1 MWLRVTSI
9 KLFMMI
15 FSFTGIKEGEMTK
28 KVNRIIETIMAVL
41 IVCMV
46 AANFWQIFTRFV
58 LNHAADW
65 TEEFMRYALIWL
77 TMLGVPYAYG
87 KNQHIAIEF
96 LVDTFS
102 ERGKKVNAVFIE
114 TVILL
119 LSVSV
124 FTAGGIMVTMNA
136 KGQVS
141 AALQMPMEFYYM
153 GVPVAGF
160 LMVFYTVPRLISLVK
175 QAEDECHKTEREAA

>member
-1 MWLRVTSI
+1 
-9 KLFMMI
+9 
-15 FSFTGIKEGEMTK
+15 MTK
-28 KVNRIIETIMAVL
+28 TVNRIIETIMAVL

-46 AANFWQIFTRFV
+46 GANFWQIFTRFV

-96 LVDTFS
+96 IVDTFS
-102 ERGKKVNAVFIE
+102 EKGKKLNAIFVE
-114 TVILL
+114 TLILI

-124 FTAGGIMVTMNA
+124 FIIGGIMVTLNA
-136 KGQVS
+136 RGQLS

-160 LMVFYTVPRLISLVK
+160 LMVFYTVPRLMELSRQIREESDV
-175 QAEDECHKTEREAA
+175 TERKAA

>member
-1 MWLRVTSI
+1 
-9 KLFMMI
+9 
-15 FSFTGIKEGEMTK
+15 MTK
-28 KVNRIIETIMAVL
+28 KVNRIIEIIMVVL

-46 AANFWQIFTRFV
+46 GANFWQIFTRFV

-102 ERGKKVNAVFIE
+102 EKGRKINAIFIE
-114 TVILL
+114 ALILL

-124 FTAGGIMVTMNA
+124 FIVGGIMVTLNA
-136 KGQVS
+136 AGQVS
-141 AALQMPMEFYYM
+141 AALQMPMQFYYM
-153 GVPVAGF
+153 GVPTAGC
-160 LMVFYTVPRLISLVK
+160 LMVFYTVPRLISLVR
-175 QAEDECHKTEREAA
+175 QEKTETGMTEKEAA

>member
-1 MWLRVTSI
+1 
-9 KLFMMI
+9 
-15 FSFTGIKEGEMTK
+15 MTK

-46 AANFWQIFTRFV
+46 GANFWQIFTRFV

-102 ERGKKVNAVFIE
+102 EKGRKINAVFIE
-114 TVILL
+114 ALVLL

-124 FTAGGIMVTMNA
+124 FIVGGIMVTLNA
-136 KGQVS
+136 AGQVS
-141 AALQMPMEFYYM
+141 AALQMPMQFYYM
-153 GVPVAGF
+153 GVPVAGC
-160 LMVFYTVPRLISLVK
+160 LMVFYTVPRLISLVR
-175 QAEDECHKTEREAA
+175 QEKTETGMTEKEAA

>member
-1 MWLRVTSI
+1 
-9 KLFMMI
+9 
-15 FSFTGIKEGEMTK
+15 MTK
-28 KVNRIIETIMAVL
+28 TVNRIIETIMAVL

-46 AANFWQIFTRFV
+46 GANFWQIFTRFV

-96 LVDTFS
+96 IVDTFS
-102 ERGKKVNAVFIE
+102 EKGKKLNAIFIE
-114 TVILL
+114 TLILI

-124 FTAGGIMVTMNA
+124 FIIGGIMVTLNA
-136 KGQVS
+136 KGQLS

-160 LMVFYTVPRLISLVK
+160 LMVFYTVPRLMEQVRQIKNESDV
-175 QAEDECHKTEREAA
+175 TERKAA

>member
-1 MWLRVTSI
+1 
-9 KLFMMI
+9 
-15 FSFTGIKEGEMTK
+15 MTK

-46 AANFWQIFTRFV
+46 GANFWQIFTRFV

-102 ERGKKVNAVFIE
+102 ERGRKINAIFIE
-114 TVILL
+114 TLILL

-124 FTAGGIMVTMNA
+124 FIVGGIMVTLNA
-136 KGQVS
+136 AGQVS
-141 AALQMPMEFYYM
+141 AALQMPMQFYYM
-153 GVPVAGF
+153 GVPVAGC
-160 LMVFYTVPRLISLVK
+160 LMVFYTVPRLISLVR
-175 QAEDECHKTEREAA
+175 QEKTETGMTEKEAA

>member
-1 MWLRVTSI
+1 
-9 KLFMMI
+9 MMI
-15 FSFTGIKEGEMTK
+15 SSFTEAKQPERQNGEKMTK
-28 KVNRIIETIMAVL
+28 TVNRIIETIMAVL

-46 AANFWQIFTRFV
+46 GANFWQIFTRFV

-96 LVDTFS
+96 IVDTFS
-102 ERGKKVNAVFIE
+102 ERGKKINAIFVESLILVLSVAVFI
-114 TVILL
+114 I
-119 LSVSV
+119 
-124 FTAGGIMVTMNA
+124 GGIMVALNA
-136 KGQVS
+136 KGQLS

-160 LMVFYTVPRLISLVK
+160 LMVFYTVPRLLELVRQRK
-175 QAEDECHKTEREAA
+175 SESHVTERKAA

>member
-1 MWLRVTSI
+1 
-9 KLFMMI
+9 
-15 FSFTGIKEGEMTK
+15 MTK
-28 KVNRIIETIMAVL
+28 TVNRIIETIMAVL

-46 AANFWQIFTRFV
+46 GANFWQIFTRFV

-96 LVDTFS
+96 IVDTFS
-102 ERGKKVNAVFIE
+102 KKGKKLNAIFVE
-114 TVILL
+114 TLILI

-124 FTAGGIMVTMNA
+124 FIVGGIMVTLNA
-136 KGQVS
+136 RGQLS

-160 LMVFYTVPRLISLVK
+160 LMVFYTVPRILELVRHIK
-175 QAEDECHKTEREAA
+175 DESNETERKAA

>member
-1 MWLRVTSI
+1 
-9 KLFMMI
+9 
-15 FSFTGIKEGEMTK
+15 MTK

-46 AANFWQIFTRFV
+46 GANFWQIFTRFV

-102 ERGKKVNAVFIE
+102 EKGRKINAIFIE
-114 TVILL
+114 ALVLL

-124 FTAGGIMVTMNA
+124 FIVGGIMVTLNA
-136 KGQVS
+136 AGQVS
-141 AALQMPMEFYYM
+141 AALQMPMQFYYM
-153 GVPVAGF
+153 GVPVAGC
-160 LMVFYTVPRLISLVK
+160 LMVFYTVPRLISLVR
-175 QAEDECHKTEREAA
+175 QEKTETGMTEKEAA

>member
-1 MWLRVTSI
+1 
-9 KLFMMI
+9 
-15 FSFTGIKEGEMTK
+15 MTK
-28 KVNRIIETIMAVL
+28 TVNRIIETIMAVL

-46 AANFWQIFTRFV
+46 GANFWQIFTRFV

-96 LVDTFS
+96 IVDTFS
-102 ERGKKVNAVFIE
+102 EKGKKLNAIFVE
-114 TVILL
+114 TLILI

-124 FTAGGIMVTMNA
+124 FIIGGIMVTLNA
-136 KGQVS
+136 RGQLS
-141 AALQMPMEFYYM
+141 AALQMPMEFYYL

-160 LMVFYTVPRLISLVK
+160 LMVFYTVPRLMELSRQIKNESDV
-175 QAEDECHKTEREAA
+175 TERKAA

>member
-1 MWLRVTSI
+1 
-9 KLFMMI
+9 
-15 FSFTGIKEGEMTK
+15 MTK

-46 AANFWQIFTRFV
+46 GANFWQIFTRFV

-102 ERGKKVNAVFIE
+102 EKGRKINAIFIE
-114 TVILL
+114 ALILL

-124 FTAGGIMVTMNA
+124 FIVGGIMVTLNA
-136 KGQVS
+136 AGQVS
-141 AALQMPMEFYYM
+141 AALQMPMQFYYM
-153 GVPVAGF
+153 GVPVAGC
-160 LMVFYTVPRLISLVK
+160 LMVFYTVPRLISLVR
-175 QAEDECHKTEREAA
+175 QEKTETGMTEKEAA

>member
-1 MWLRVTSI
+1 
-9 KLFMMI
+9 
-15 FSFTGIKEGEMTK
+15 MTK
-28 KVNRIIETIMAVL
+28 TVNRIIETIMAVL

-46 AANFWQIFTRFV
+46 GANFWQIFTRFV

-96 LVDTFS
+96 IVDTFS
-102 ERGKKVNAVFIE
+102 EKGKKLNAIFVE
-114 TVILL
+114 TLILI

-124 FTAGGIMVTMNA
+124 FIIGGIMVTLNA
-136 KGQVS
+136 RGQLS

-160 LMVFYTVPRLISLVK
+160 LMVFYTVPRLMELSRQIKNESDV
-175 QAEDECHKTEREAA
+175 TERKAA

>member
-1 MWLRVTSI
+1 
-9 KLFMMI
+9 
-15 FSFTGIKEGEMTK
+15 MTK
-28 KVNRIIETIMAVL
+28 KVNRIIEIIMAVL

-46 AANFWQIFTRFV
+46 GANFWQIFTRFV

-102 ERGKKVNAVFIE
+102 EKGRKINAIFIE
-114 TVILL
+114 ALILL

-124 FTAGGIMVTMNA
+124 FIVGGIMVTLNA
-136 KGQVS
+136 AGQVS
-141 AALQMPMEFYYM
+141 AALQMPMQFYYM
-153 GVPVAGF
+153 GVPTAGC
-160 LMVFYTVPRLISLVK
+160 LMVFYTVPRLISLVR
-175 QAEDECHKTEREAA
+175 QEKTETGMTEKEAA

>member
-1 MWLRVTSI
+1 
-9 KLFMMI
+9 
-15 FSFTGIKEGEMTK
+15 MTK
-28 KVNRIIETIMAVL
+28 KVNRIIEIIMAVL

-46 AANFWQIFTRFV
+46 GANFWQIFTRFV

-102 ERGKKVNAVFIE
+102 ERGKKINAIFIE
-114 TVILL
+114 ALILL

-124 FTAGGIMVTMNA
+124 FIVGGIMVTLNA
-136 KGQVS
+136 AGQVS
-141 AALQMPMEFYYM
+141 AALQMPMQFYYM
-153 GVPVAGF
+153 GVPVAGC
-160 LMVFYTVPRLISLVK
+160 LMVFYTVPRLISLVR
-175 QAEDECHKTEREAA
+175 QEKTETGMTEKEAA

>member
-1 MWLRVTSI
+1 MI
-9 KLFMMI
+9 K
-15 FSFTGIKEGEMTK
+15 T
-28 KVNRIIETIMAVL
+28 VNRIIETIMAVL

-46 AANFWQIFTRFV
+46 GANFWQIFTRFV

-96 LVDTFS
+96 IVDTFS
-102 ERGKKVNAVFIE
+102 EKGKKLNAFFVE
-114 TVILL
+114 TLILI

-124 FTAGGIMVTMNA
+124 FIIGGIMVTLNA
-136 KGQVS
+136 RGQLS

-160 LMVFYTVPRLISLVK
+160 LMVFYTVPRLMELSRQIKNESDV
-175 QAEDECHKTEREAA
+175 TERKAA

>member
-1 MWLRVTSI
+1 
-9 KLFMMI
+9 MMI
-15 FSFTGIKEGEMTK
+15 SSFTEAKQPERQNGEKMTK
-28 KVNRIIETIMAVL
+28 TVNRIIETIMAVL

-46 AANFWQIFTRFV
+46 GANFWQIFTRFV

-96 LVDTFS
+96 IVDTFS
-102 ERGKKVNAVFIE
+102 ERGKKINAIFVE
-114 TVILL
+114 SLILV

-124 FTAGGIMVTMNA
+124 FIIGGIMVTLNA
-136 KGQVS
+136 KGQLS

-160 LMVFYTVPRLISLVK
+160 LMVFYTVPRLLELVRQGK
-175 QAEDECHKTEREAA
+175 SESHVTERKAA

>member
-1 MWLRVTSI
+1 M
-9 KLFMMI
+9 
-15 FSFTGIKEGEMTK
+15 MTK
-28 KVNRIIETIMAVL
+28 TVNRIIETVMAVL

-46 AANFWQIFTRFV
+46 GANFWQIFTRFV

-96 LVDTFS
+96 VVDSFS
-102 ERGKKVNAVFIE
+102 ERGKKINAIFIE

-119 LSVSV
+119 LSVFV
-124 FTAGGIMVTMNA
+124 FVAGGIMVTMNA
-136 KGQVS
+136 RGQVS
-141 AALQMPMEFYYM
+141 AALQMPMEFYYL
-153 GVPVAGF
+153 GVPVAGC
-160 LMVFYTVPRLISLVK
+160 LMVFYTVPRLMELIK
-175 QAEDECHKTEREAA
+175 QTKDDKALTERKAA

>member
-1 MWLRVTSI
+1 
-9 KLFMMI
+9 
-15 FSFTGIKEGEMTK
+15 MTK

-46 AANFWQIFTRFV
+46 GANFWQIFTRFV

-77 TMLGVPYAYG
+77 TMLGVPYVYG

-102 ERGKKVNAVFIE
+102 EKGRKINAIFIE
-114 TVILL
+114 VLILL

-124 FTAGGIMVTMNA
+124 FIVGGIMVTLNA
-136 KGQVS
+136 AGQVS
-141 AALQMPMEFYYM
+141 AALQMPMQFYYM
-153 GVPVAGF
+153 GVPVAGC
-160 LMVFYTVPRLISLVK
+160 LMVFYTVPRLISLVR
-175 QAEDECHKTEREAA
+175 QEKTETGMTEKEAA

>member
-1 MWLRVTSI
+1 
-9 KLFMMI
+9 
-15 FSFTGIKEGEMTK
+15 MTK

-46 AANFWQIFTRFV
+46 GANFWQIFTRFV

-102 ERGKKVNAVFIE
+102 ERGRKINAIFIE
-114 TVILL
+114 ALILL

-124 FTAGGIMVTMNA
+124 FIVGGIMVTLNA
-136 KGQVS
+136 AGQVS
-141 AALQMPMEFYYM
+141 AALQMPMQFYYM
-153 GVPVAGF
+153 GVPVAGC
-160 LMVFYTVPRLISLVK
+160 LMVFYTVPRLISLVR
-175 QAEDECHKTEREAA
+175 QEKTETGMTEKEAA

>member
-1 MWLRVTSI
+1 
-9 KLFMMI
+9 
-15 FSFTGIKEGEMTK
+15 MTK

-46 AANFWQIFTRFV
+46 GANFWQIFTRFV

-102 ERGKKVNAVFIE
+102 EKGRKINAVFIE
-114 TVILL
+114 ALILL

-124 FTAGGIMVTMNA
+124 FIVGGIMVTLNA
-136 KGQVS
+136 AGQVS
-141 AALQMPMEFYYM
+141 AALQMPMQFYYM
-153 GVPVAGF
+153 GVPVAGC
-160 LMVFYTVPRLISLVK
+160 LMVFYTVPRLISLVR
-175 QAEDECHKTEREAA
+175 QEKTETGMTEKEAA

>member
-1 MWLRVTSI
+1 
-9 KLFMMI
+9 
-15 FSFTGIKEGEMTK
+15 MTK

-46 AANFWQIFTRFV
+46 GANFWQIFTRFV

-102 ERGKKVNAVFIE
+102 ERGKKINAIFIE
-114 TVILL
+114 ALILL

-124 FTAGGIMVTMNA
+124 FIVGGIMVTLNA
-136 KGQVS
+136 AGQVS
-141 AALQMPMEFYYM
+141 AALQMPMQFYYM
-153 GVPVAGF
+153 GVPVAGC
-160 LMVFYTVPRLISLVK
+160 LMVFYTVPRLISLVR
-175 QAEDECHKTEREAA
+175 QEKTETGMTEKEAA

>member
-1 MWLRVTSI
+1 
-9 KLFMMI
+9 
-15 FSFTGIKEGEMTK
+15 MTK

-46 AANFWQIFTRFV
+46 GANFWQIFTRFV

-102 ERGKKVNAVFIE
+102 EKGRKINAIFIE
-114 TVILL
+114 ALVLL

-124 FTAGGIMVTMNA
+124 FIVGGIMVTLNA
-136 KGQVS
+136 AGQVS
-141 AALQMPMEFYYM
+141 AALTMPMQFYYM
-153 GVPVAGF
+153 GVPVAGC
-160 LMVFYTVPRLISLVK
+160 LMVFYTVPRLISLVR
-175 QAEDECHKTEREAA
+175 QEKTETGMTEKEAA

>member
-1 MWLRVTSI
+1 
-9 KLFMMI
+9 
-15 FSFTGIKEGEMTK
+15 MTK

-46 AANFWQIFTRFV
+46 GANFWQIFTRFV

-102 ERGKKVNAVFIE
+102 ERGRKINAVFIE
-114 TVILL
+114 ALILL

-124 FTAGGIMVTMNA
+124 FIVGGIMVTLNA
-136 KGQVS
+136 AGQVS
-141 AALQMPMEFYYM
+141 AALQMPMQFYYM
-153 GVPVAGF
+153 GVPVAGC
-160 LMVFYTVPRLISLVK
+160 LMVFYTVPRLISLVR
-175 QAEDECHKTEREAA
+175 QEKTETGMTEKEAA

>member
-1 MWLRVTSI
+1 
-9 KLFMMI
+9 
-15 FSFTGIKEGEMTK
+15 MTK
-28 KVNRIIETIMAVL
+28 KVNRIIEIIMAVL

-46 AANFWQIFTRFV
+46 GANFWQIFTRFV

-102 ERGKKVNAVFIE
+102 EKGRKINAIFIE
-114 TVILL
+114 ALILL

-124 FTAGGIMVTMNA
+124 FIVGGIMVTLNA
-136 KGQVS
+136 AGQVS
-141 AALQMPMEFYYM
+141 AALQMPMQFYYM
-153 GVPVAGF
+153 GVPVAGC
-160 LMVFYTVPRLISLVK
+160 LMVFYTVPRLISLVR
-175 QAEDECHKTEREAA
+175 QEKTETGMTEKEAA